1 MIKHLSHLLVLFFIG
16 SKVLFAQNKVITINQ
31 KLNEIEVIDAIDY
44 LLDSSGTLTFNKVI
58 TSNSFKPL
66 NKSSIAFGS
75 VQAYLW
81 LKFKVS
87 YQGTENKNYSL
98 VTKGIDSLLCYQL
111 SDSTQQIIH
120 SQLTGSHIPFSN
132 REFQSPYLTFN
143 FEVEPSKT
151 YTILVRIRNVNYPL
165 SASPFKILSH
175 AKAKIFIKQKDL
187 QQSIYIGIMIFLLL
201 FGSALLFFFKE
212 ALYLYYLLCVFFS
225 MLMML
230 AYNEYYYLIFD
241 TVPEIIRNKNFFGIP
256 TSIVPIFYLLFA
268 KEFLVYGYDRNRYL
282 RVLIY
287 GFSAATFLV
296 ISIFLFF
303 NINFYAN
310 RFIIYFFIFGVSSL
324 TLILL
329 FRSLIRKYQPAWF
342 FLIATVPVN
351 LVAILETISEFH
363 HIPVQ
368 TMHAIYYTSTV
379 VEMFILTL
387 GLAYKF
393 KVSQDEK
400 KKVQAEV
407 YATEIQVQENERQRI
422 AQDLHD
428 KIGGLLG
435 ALKIKLSVLSSKGK
449 FEEHDFQAI
458 EKSLEMLDL
467 TSEEVRNIS
476 HSLASSTLTKLGLV
490 AMLKEM
496 YAESEN
502 PKVLIQNNGFTQRL
516 NPSKEMALYAIIQEC
531 INNARKH
538 AGASEIS
545 VGFKQV
551 DDKLTVMI
559 EDDGN
564 GFDLKK
570 NVVEGKGLENVTFR
584 VKEHLKGEFI
594 IDSNVGSGTVIL
606 VKTKI

>member
-1 MIKHLSHLLVLFFIG
+1 MIKHLCYLLILFFIG
-16 SKVLFAQNKVITINQ
+16 SKALFAQNKVITINQ

-44 LLDSSGTLTFNKVI
+44 LLDSSGTLTLNKVI

-81 LKFKVS
+81 LKFKIS

-111 SDSTQQIIH
+111 YDSTHQIIH
-120 SQLTGSHIPFSN
+120 TQLTGGHIPFSN

-143 FEVEPSKT
+143 FDVEPSKA

-175 AKAKIFIKQKDL
+175 TKAKIFIKQKDL
-187 QQSIYIGIMIFLLL
+187 QHSIYIGIMIFLLL

-212 ALYLYYLLCVFFS
+212 ALYFYYLLCVFFS

-256 TSIVPIFYLLFA
+256 TSIVPVFYLLFA

-287 GFSAATFLV
+287 GFSSATFLV

-303 NINFYAN
+303 NINFYEN

-368 TMHAIYYTSTV
+368 NMHAIYYTSTV

-449 FEEHDFQAI
+449 FEEHDIQAI

-502 PKVLIQNNGFTQRL
+502 PRVLIQNNGFTQRL
-516 NPSKEMALYAIIQEC
+516 STSKEMALYAIIQEC

-570 NVVEGKGLENVTFR
+570 NVVEGKGLENISFR

-594 IDSNVGSGTVIL
+594 IDSTVGSGTVIL
-606 VKTKI
+606 IKTKI